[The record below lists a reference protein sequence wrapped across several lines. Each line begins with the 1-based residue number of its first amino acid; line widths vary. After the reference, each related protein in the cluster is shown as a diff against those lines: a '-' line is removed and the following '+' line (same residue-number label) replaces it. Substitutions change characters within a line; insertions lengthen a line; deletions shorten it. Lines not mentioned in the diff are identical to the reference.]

1 MRFPVLLK
9 FRISAFLK
17 RMWLQKKTGVFVKY
31 YKRKILVKTGINLN
45 HKGLNDRWIM
55 MPV

>member
-1 MRFPVLLK
+1 MNTGH
-9 FRISAFLK
+9 IITHFLK
-17 RMWLQKKTGVFVKY
+17 MMWLQKKTGVFVKY

-45 HKGLNDRWIM
+45 HTGLNDRWIM